1 MEKDFKQIQV
11 GVDYILNT
19 KTIVR
24 RKKKTTSEKK
34 KELFYSL
41 INSLEEIMIR
51 QNIMYADLSLDFS
64 SYDEKF
70 FTAIDIMLNMNF
82 GSKGTDVIGFY
93 LYDRLNDDG
102 SINPLIINEK
112 HEVILKDPY
121 DLWNLLCQITP
132 KINE

>member
-64 SYDEKF
+64 SYDEKWF
-70 FTAIDIMLNMNF
+70 
-82 GSKGTDVIGFY
+82 SKSHRT
-93 LYDRLNDDG
+93 N
-102 SINPLIINEK
+102 
-112 HEVILKDPY
+112 
-121 DLWNLLCQITP
+121 
-132 KINE
+132 